1 MTIDFSILFL
11 VLLIFLFFLLHYLFF
26 LHRIIR
32 GLNSLGTSKNN
43 TLPYEFISI
52 VIPFRN
58 EQDNI
63 LTNLKSLESQLYP
76 SEKFEI
82 IYVDDSSDDLS
93 HDILTKNIRK
103 NNFRILSVPEDY
115 SKNAHKKRAI
125 RYGIENAKG
134 EIIVTTDADCIYD
147 EEWLQTLL
155 LSFDALTG
163 FVSGPVEF
171 ISDNGLFTE
180 FQQLE
185 FAGLVLSGAG
195 LIGSGH
201 PTICNA
207 ANIAYKKKVFD
218 EVGGFNDNMNLSSGD
233 DELLMQKISKD
244 SDYKVK
250 FCINKKAIV
259 KTSAN
264 KNMSDFIQQRKRW
277 ASKGLF
283 YGDKSLVLKLIL
295 IYAFYLGLIAQIIL
309 GLTLSNIFIFSFL
322 LSIFLKFI
330 FEFRILSI
338 GKEKIFNNLLL
349 KYFLVAQVFQIP
361 YIIYAGLVGAF
372 GNYLWKSRKL
382 KR

>member
-1 MTIDFSILFL
+1 MIIDSSILFL

-26 LHRIIR
+26 LQRIIG
-32 GLNSLGTSKNN
+32 GLNSLSISKNN

-82 IYVDDSSDDLS
+82 IYVDDFSEDLS
-93 HDILTKNIRK
+93 QDILIKNIRK
-103 NNFRILSVPEDY
+103 NNFKILSVPEEY

-171 ISDNGLFTE
+171 ISDKGVFSQ

-250 FCINKKAIV
+250 FCIDKKAIV

-264 KNMSDFIQQRKRW
+264 KNMGDFLQQRKRW

-295 IYAFYLGLIAQIIL
+295 IYAFYLGLITQIIL
-309 GLTLSNIFIFSFL
+309 GITLSNIFLLSFL
-322 LSIFLKFI
+322 ISILLKFI

-338 GKEKIFNNLLL
+338 GKEKLFNDLPL
-349 KYFLVAQVFQIP
+349 KYFFMAEVLQIP
-361 YIIYAGLVGAF
+361 YIIYAGLVGTF